1 MTRHQHISIISAL
14 LTIVAIMGCTHRQH
28 TESAVIYDYL
38 ETDGFYRAD
47 SIINAISDTRDYEYM
62 LQAIDSLN
70 DRGELSKPKYIFYRT
85 ITLNLLNQQSTSLR
99 LYYQLDTLDL
109 SELKTQTDIE
119 SYVYT
124 YNNYIRMLCDMR
136 RYDRALREAN
146 KADKRLRS
154 VGYTTFTEHHDIAQ
168 IIGESQLYLDQADS
182 AAINFQR
189 SVDGIHTRLVNH
201 HNPLDLREC
210 QKTMNA
216 IAKAYIRKSRYT
228 DAEPWIKIQD
238 SIYTIADRSPERDTV
253 YLDEMT
259 AEINYSK
266 ALLAN
271 AEGKKEDAERAYA
284 LYQQTNTAKQLDN
297 IINNNDY
304 LMQTGRYA
312 EAARNFERLDE
323 FLLSN
328 AYKCDLENL
337 GRYMLPKYRANLL
350 AGRKD
355 SALHVASLVAEYY
368 NQALVDQKTN
378 DADLLTM
385 VYDTEGKERKIVEQR
400 ARLTQQRLLAVAI
413 GGVIILLFFL
423 IYAIMRNRAYKKLN
437 DANKQLI
444 AANERAEES
453 SRMKTKFIQQI
464 SHEVRTPLNILSGFS
479 QVLAA
484 PDIEIDSE
492 ELQSISKKI
501 VDSSERITQLVDKM
515 LDLSLI
521 NGNAN
526 IACNDQIGV
535 VDLANQAIKQTGI
548 SKASHL
554 DFMLHID
561 ADKKDTTI
569 TTNQKQA
576 VKALSLLLDN
586 AQKFTHPLA
595 FRNRRVP
602 EERPSVVLSVDA
614 DAQDV
619 SFIVEDTGIGIPF
632 DQAENIFT
640 EFVQLDEYTDG
651 TGIGLPHRSGIGTTH
666 GRRCDTRYHLYQRCP
681 ICDETTFIIDSNK
694 KGLKFSPFFYSH
706 SIVPVGFGV
715 RS

>member
-1 MTRHQHISIISAL
+1 
-14 LTIVAIMGCTHRQH
+14 
-28 TESAVIYDYL
+28 
-38 ETDGFYRAD
+38 
-47 SIINAISDTRDYEYM
+47 
-62 LQAIDSLN
+62 
-70 DRGELSKPKYIFYRT
+70 
-85 ITLNLLNQQSTSLR
+85 
-99 LYYQLDTLDL
+99 
-109 SELKTQTDIE
+109 
-119 SYVYT
+119 
-124 YNNYIRMLCDMR
+124 
-136 RYDRALREAN
+136 
-146 KADKRLRS
+146 
-154 VGYTTFTEHHDIAQ
+154 
-168 IIGESQLYLDQADS
+168 
-182 AAINFQR
+182 
-189 SVDGIHTRLVNH
+189 
-201 HNPLDLREC
+201 
-210 QKTMNA
+210 MNA

-526 IACNDQIGV
+526 ITCKDQIGV

-602 EERPSVVLSVDA
+602 EERPSVVLSVDV

-619 SFIVEDTGIGIPF
+619 SFIVEDTGIGIPL

-651 TGIGLPHRSGIGTTH
+651 TGIGLPIARALAQHMGGDVILDTTYTSGA
-666 GRRCDTRYHLYQRCP
+666 RFVMRLP
-681 ICDETTFIIDSNK
+681 
-694 KGLKFSPFFYSH
+694 L
-706 SIVPVGFGV
+706 
-715 RS
+715 